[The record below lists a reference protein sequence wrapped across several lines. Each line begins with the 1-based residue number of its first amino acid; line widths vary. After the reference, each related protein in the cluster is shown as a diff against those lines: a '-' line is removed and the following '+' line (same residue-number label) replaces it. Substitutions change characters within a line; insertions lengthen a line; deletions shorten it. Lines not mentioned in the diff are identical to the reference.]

1 MVRFSDGSPTPTSRV
16 EPRTQESDI
25 DWALSGEAECAGLLC
40 MQLEFDR
47 SASRIALTGR
57 LGQAYDEETFLYFL
71 EIERKR
77 LERSG
82 CPLLL
87 LLADLSDERGTST
100 ELKPAVASRLF
111 SGFWSCLRETDFTG
125 WYRHGRV
132 AGAVLTQL
140 ANEASMEVSRMICQR
155 VAGTLAQRL
164 PSDTASQLRV
174 RAHQLP
180 PRLKS

>member
-1 MVRFSDGSPTPTSRV
+1 MG
-16 EPRTQESDI
+16 
-25 DWALSGEAECAGLLC
+25 
-40 MQLEFDR
+40 MQLESDR
-47 SASRIALTGR
+47 GSSRIALTGR

-87 LLADLSDERGTST
+87 LLADLGDQGGTST
-100 ELKPAVASRLF
+100 RLKPAIASRLF
-111 SGFWSCLRETDFTG
+111 SGLWFCLRESDFTG

-140 ANEASMEVSRMICQR
+140 TYQASAEVSRMICQR
-155 VAGTLAQRL
+155 VAGVLSRRL
-164 PSDTASQLRV
+164 PPEAAGRLRV

-180 PRLKS
+180 PRLRR

>member
-1 MVRFSDGSPTPTSRV
+1 MHLESARGS
-16 EPRTQESDI
+16 
-25 DWALSGEAECAGLLC
+25 
-40 MQLEFDR
+40 
-47 SASRIALTGR
+47 SRIALTGR

-87 LLADLSDERGTST
+87 LLADLTGQGGTST
-100 ELKPAVASRLF
+100 RLKPAVATRLF
-111 SGFWSCLRETDFTG
+111 SGLWFCLRESDFTG

-140 ANEASMEVSRMICQR
+140 TDQAPTDLSRTICQR
-155 VAGTLAQRL
+155 VAGVLAEGL
-164 PSDTASQLRV
+164 PQAAGRRLRV
-174 RAHQLP
+174 RAHQLS
-180 PRLKS
+180 PRLMR

>member
-1 MVRFSDGSPTPTSRV
+1 MFR
-16 EPRTQESDI
+16 
-25 DWALSGEAECAGLLC
+25 
-40 MQLEFDR
+40 MQLDFDR
-47 SASRIALTGR
+47 SSSRIALTGR

-82 CPLLL
+82 SPLLL
-87 LLADLSDERGTST
+87 LLGDLSDERGTSAQL
-100 ELKPAVASRLF
+100 EPAIASRLF
-111 SGFWSCLRETDFTG
+111 SGLWFCLRDSDFTG

-140 ANEASMEVSRMICQR
+140 AHEASTDVTQMICQR
-155 VAGTLAQRL
+155 VTGELAQRL
-164 PSDTASQLRV
+164 PPDVAHQLRV

>member
-1 MVRFSDGSPTPTSRV
+1 
-16 EPRTQESDI
+16 
-25 DWALSGEAECAGLLC
+25 
-40 MQLEFDR
+40 MQLGNDR
-47 SASRIALTGR
+47 SSSRIALTGR
-57 LGQAYDEETFLYFL
+57 LGQAYDEETFLYFV

-87 LLADLSDERGTST
+87 LLTDLSDERGTST

-140 ANEASMEVSRMICQR
+140 THEASTDVSQIICQR
-155 VAGTLAQRL
+155 VAGVLSQKL
-164 PSDTASQLRV
+164 PLDAAHHFRV

>member
-1 MVRFSDGSPTPTSRV
+1 
-16 EPRTQESDI
+16 
-25 DWALSGEAECAGLLC
+25 
-40 MQLEFDR
+40 MQLELDR
-47 SASRIALTGR
+47 SSSRIALTGR

-87 LLADLSDERGTST
+87 LMVDLGDEPASSAR
-100 ELKPAVASRLF
+100 LKPAIASRLF
-111 SGFWSCLRETDFTG
+111 SGLWFCLRESDFTG

-140 ANEASMEVSRMICQR
+140 TREAPPDVSRMICQR
-155 VAGTLAQRL
+155 VAGVLSQRL
-164 PSDTASQLRV
+164 PSDAARHLRV

>member
-1 MVRFSDGSPTPTSRV
+1 
-16 EPRTQESDI
+16 
-25 DWALSGEAECAGLLC
+25 
-40 MQLEFDR
+40 MQLEPDR
-47 SASRIALTGR
+47 GSSPIALTGR

-71 EIERKR
+71 EVERKR

-87 LLADLSDERGTST
+87 LLADLSDQGGPST
-100 ELKPAVASRLF
+100 RLEQAIASRLF
-111 SGFWSCLRETDFTG
+111 SGLWFCLRESDFTG

-140 ANEASMEVSRMICQR
+140 TREASTDVSRMICQR
-155 VAGTLAQRL
+155 VAGVLAERL
-164 PSDTASQLRV
+164 PPEAARRLRV

-180 PRLKS
+180 PRIKR

>member
-1 MVRFSDGSPTPTSRV
+1 
-16 EPRTQESDI
+16 
-25 DWALSGEAECAGLLC
+25 
-40 MQLEFDR
+40 MQLESDR
-47 SASRIALTGR
+47 GSSPIALAGR

-87 LLADLSDERGTST
+87 LLADLSDQGGTSAR
-100 ELKPAVASRLF
+100 LKPAIASRLF
-111 SGFWSCLRETDFTG
+111 AGLWFCLRESDFTG

-140 ANEASMEVSRMICQR
+140 TQETSTDVSRMICQR
-155 VAGTLAQRL
+155 VAGVLAPRL
-164 PSDTASQLRV
+164 PADAAGCLRV
-174 RAHQLP
+174 RTHQLP
-180 PRLKS
+180 PRLKR

>member
-1 MVRFSDGSPTPTSRV
+1 MSTG
-16 EPRTQESDI
+16 
-25 DWALSGEAECAGLLC
+25 GECTGMFR

-47 SASRIALTGR
+47 SSSRIALTGR

-82 CPLLL
+82 TPLLL
-87 LLADLSDERGTST
+87 LLWDLSDERGTSAEIEPT
-100 ELKPAVASRLF
+100 LASRLF
-111 SGFWSCLRETDFTG
+111 SGLRFCLRESDLTG

-132 AGAVLTQL
+132 AGAVLTHL
-140 ANEASMEVSRMICQR
+140 THEASTDVSQIICQR
-155 VAGTLAQRL
+155 VAGVLSQKL
-164 PSDTASQLRV
+164 PLDAAHHLRV

-180 PRLKS
+180 TRLKSSSTSRGGGPAQ

>member
-1 MVRFSDGSPTPTSRV
+1 
-16 EPRTQESDI
+16 
-25 DWALSGEAECAGLLC
+25 
-40 MQLEFDR
+40 MQLESDR
-47 SASRIALTGR
+47 GSSRIALTGR

-87 LLADLSDERGTST
+87 LLADLSDQGGTSARL
-100 ELKPAVASRLF
+100 EPAMASRLF
-111 SGFWSCLRETDFTG
+111 SGLWFCLRESDFTG

-140 ANEASMEVSRMICQR
+140 AHQASTDVSRVISQR
-155 VAGTLAQRL
+155 VAGVLSERL
-164 PSDTASQLRV
+164 PSVAARRLRV

-180 PRLKS
+180 PRLER

>member
-1 MVRFSDGSPTPTSRV
+1 
-16 EPRTQESDI
+16 
-25 DWALSGEAECAGLLC
+25 

-47 SASRIALTGR
+47 STSRIALTGR
-57 LGQAYDEETFLYFL
+57 LGQAYDEETFLYLL

-87 LLADLSDERGTST
+87 LLVELGDEPGTSAPLT
-100 ELKPAVASRLF
+100 PAIASRLF
-111 SGFWSCLRETDFTG
+111 SGFWFCLRESDFTG

-140 ANEASMEVSRMICQR
+140 AHEASTDVSRMICER
-155 VAGTLAQRL
+155 VAEVLSQRL
-164 PSDTASQLRV
+164 PSDTAPHLRV
-174 RAHQLP
+174 LVHQLP
-180 PRLKS
+180 PRLTS

>member
-1 MVRFSDGSPTPTSRV
+1 MHL
-16 EPRTQESDI
+16 ES
-25 DWALSGEAECAGLLC
+25 ARGP
-40 MQLEFDR
+40 
-47 SASRIALTGR
+47 SRIALTGR

-87 LLADLSDERGTST
+87 LLADLSDQAGTSAR
-100 ELKPAVASRLF
+100 LKPAIASRLF
-111 SGFWSCLRETDFTG
+111 SGLWFCLRESDFTG

-140 ANEASMEVSRMICQR
+140 TDQASTDVSRMICQR
-155 VAGTLAQRL
+155 VTGVLAERL
-164 PSDTASQLRV
+164 PPDAGRRLRV

-180 PRLKS
+180 PRLKR